1 MKAVPIGGAYA
12 YFEEN
17 ANASIKPG
25 KRANVVI
32 LGKSPFEAKPMGIK
46 ESARCRQLR
55 MGDNGIYK
63 IINFAYLLLG
73 IFKSNAETRGA
84 SLSLRLGR
92 DLKGMSERPTAFLF

>member
-1 MKAVPIGGAYA
+1 MSRNGKVISEIQTVSVFKSMKAVPIGGAYA

-46 ESARCRQLR
+46 DSARCRQLR
-55 MGDNGIYK
+55 MGITVYIK
-63 IINFAYLLLG
+63 
-73 IFKSNAETRGA
+73 
-84 SLSLRLGR
+84 
-92 DLKGMSERPTAFLF
+92 